1 MADIRIKL
9 DVDTS
14 NLDASVDKSLKE
26 IRSMGK
32 AVGASVNDINKAF
45 NKLGKELVKN
55 VGADKALT
63 TLNKKMKDQA
73 DKVADLRKEYDAL
86 DEKMTEFSKNGGKA
100 KDWADIKQFEKV
112 SAELKKAQTEY
123 DQLSAAVTGAT
134 EQSKLF
140 SKTVNGVVYE
150 GSTARN
156 VFMQMNAALQKMEQ
170 EGKTA
175 SVEYRNL
182 QKAVA
187 DMSDSIGD
195 SKKAVSNLAS
205 DTAKLDA
212 VLGGVQAAAGG
223 FSVFTGAVEMFGLS
237 ADDAA
242 EAQKKLQSAIA
253 ITTGLQS
260 VQNVFQKQSAV
271 MLGLNTI
278 HTKALAKA
286 KAYERLITIKGTEA
300 TKSATIAQKAFNL
313 VAKANPYVILA
324 VALTT
329 VVGALAAFALGV
341 GRSNKEQK
349 KAAEATKAWSEFTKQ
364 AADNFKELTKWEKEA
379 AQYAVDMASAEGKS
393 KREILKLREKQLEVE
408 QRLARQ
414 AIDTNNTRK
423 HVSELQQNRSLLA
436 QKKAELAAD
445 KALLGGEKKRKMY
458 DGQGNLVRT
467 ITQDTID
474 ALQAEIDA
482 LQNYIEIGE
491 NAVEVQRQLAISAA
505 QLAEEKRQ
513 LAIEEA
519 NANTQ
524 ARRTTEDMRAELMT
538 DEKAKQRKQTAAT
551 YDRQIEDLKTRLAN
565 EKNLTVEQREEMNNQ
580 IILLDKQKKKAL
592 EDLRRQDLNDQYNA
606 QKEVQAKMREL
617 TVERMEQET
626 NDTLQAL
633 QEKAQ
638 VEKQARLDE
647 LEEQKQAWIKAQGGV
662 LDENGKYTDESK
674 LTKEQKDYLAAAA
687 KNIEDIYGDGT
698 KMLGS
703 MIEKEIYEKYSS
715 AFQRAL
721 KENKKFEDDIALMAG
736 AGKDTSEAERQRN
749 EQALAYM
756 QDAEGGLTPEFKRW
770 FDSLAD
776 MSLTSLKTA
785 LKEAE
790 EELAVLKAAGAPQEW
805 IIEAEARIAA
815 LNKEV
820 KQAQT
825 DIQRGPK
832 LTAYKNLNKVLGD
845 AASGFEALG
854 QTGNE
859 AFDSLMK
866 NVADITNT
874 VQTVVANIQTL
885 VQSSIEGM
893 KEGAEAGANAVKT
906 VEKASVILAIIGAVI
921 TLTMK
926 LAALIDDSNLSH
938 MPEIRKD
945 VEKLRESL
953 RDLKREMALDVS
965 DNDTIFGDNQL
976 KNLQQYTKAFNDY
989 VQTYTEGVDKM
1000 AMSGYDEERK
1010 RQLATAIGNDTKD
1023 FMNRQFDR
1031 ALADVKKE
1039 GYTLADAVNQML
1051 DTTQI
1056 KTRDGGLFRSAKYES
1071 LRSVLGEDANKI
1083 IGETE
1088 KETIKNLKT
1097 LIDTQSQLKDE
1108 QKATIEDMIRDW
1120 ETYNEALEGVKGYFN
1135 DFFGGMTDS
1144 FAEAI
1149 KVGLTDGVAAG
1160 KQNFKE
1166 AVLDMLTDMYIS
1178 KTIGEQFS
1186 KVFEDAGKQVESIQ
1200 TNESLSP
1207 EEKLKQ
1213 QTDVITDTANLL
1225 VSGLDQSMSVV
1236 EGVRDR
1242 IKEQLGVGA
1251 GELDGTLSGA
1261 IKGASQESIDLLSG
1275 YCNAV
1280 RIQQVDGINIMREQL
1295 ISLSGIER
1303 NTMNTN
1309 TILAAFR
1316 SDYNRLAATD
1326 NARPM
1331 GAVA

>member
-1 MADIRIKL
+1 MADIKFTFTG
-9 DVDTS
+9 DTT
-14 NLDASVDKSLKE
+14 NLDKSVQDAIES
-26 IRSMGK
+26 INRMGK
-32 AVGASVNDINKAF
+32 EAGSSANEINKAF
-45 NKLGKELVKN
+45 NKLGKDLVKSA
-55 VGADKALT
+55 GADKALASIKQNMAAQKAEIEKLT
-63 TLNKKMKDQA
+63 PRWSQLNKAMDEMKG
-73 DKVADLRKEYDAL
+73 KEITAEQYKQIAEFQEL
-86 DEKMTEFSKNGGKA
+86 EQTLASLNESYAQYEEVLAGAEK
-100 KDWADIKQFEKV
+100 
-112 SAELKKAQTEY
+112 
-123 DQLSAAVTGAT
+123 
-134 EQSKLF
+134 QSKMF
-140 SKTVNGVVYE
+140 SVAVGDMVYE
-150 GSTARN
+150 GTSARN
-156 VFMQMNAALQKMEQ
+156 VQMQMYNELKRLAAAGKEQTDEFRALQK
-170 EGKTA
+170 A
-175 SVEYRNL
+175 YANL
-182 QKAVA
+182 S
-187 DMSDSIGD
+187 DMSSDL
-195 SKKAVSNLAS
+195 AQANRALAS

-212 VLGGVQAAAGG
+212 ALGGLQAAAGAY
-223 FSVFTGAVEMFGLS
+223 SALTGTLEAFGVS
-237 ADDAA
+237 GENA
-242 EAQKKLQSAIA
+242 EESQKRLQSAIA

-260 VQNVFQKQSAV
+260 VANQFQKQSAV
-271 MLGLNTI
+271 MQGIMLMQDKARA
-278 HTKALAKA
+278 KALDMLAASQGK
-286 KAYERLITIKGTEA
+286 
-300 TKSATIAQKAFNL
+300 ATIAQRIFNA
-313 VAKANPYVILA
+313 VAKANPYVLLA
-324 VALTT
+324 TALVT
-329 VVGALAAFALGV
+329 VVGALAAFAFGS
-341 GRSNKEQK
+341 GNAAKQEA
-349 KAAEATKAWSEFTKQ
+349 KAAAGAKAWADGLKTVLDNEAMLSEKRQQ
-364 AADNFKELTKWEKEA
+364 AAKH
-379 AQYAVDMASAEGKS
+379 AVDMANAEGKS
-393 KREILKLREKQLEVE
+393 KREVLELQKQQLEVE
-408 QRLARQ
+408 
-414 AIDTNNTRK
+414 K
-423 HVSELQQNRSLLA
+423 
-436 QKKAELAAD
+436 ELADAAMYAKVGNDKVKVQWVDELDKNKQDLAD
-445 KALLGGEKKRKMY
+445 LRKKLSDANSRKARGDKWSEDGKKLNDDYFNALNDRISAMETLVEQGEKVVEMNR
-458 DGQGNLVRT
+458 QV
-467 ITQDTID
+467 
-474 ALQAEIDA
+474 EISEA
-482 LQNYIEIGE
+482 N
-491 NAVEVQRQLAISAA
+491 
-505 QLAEEKRQ
+505 LAEQTRQ

-565 EKNLTVEQREEMNNQ
+565 EKNLTVEQREEMNKQ
-580 IILLDKQKKKAL
+580 IILLDQQKKKAL

-626 NDTLQAL
+626 NDTLKAL

-647 LEEQKQAWIKAQGGV
+647 LEEQKQAWIKAQGG
-662 LDENGKYTDESK
+662 LKDSEGKYSDESK
-674 LTKEQKDYLAAAA
+674 LTKEQKEYLQSAA
-687 KNIEDIYGDGT
+687 KNINDIFGDGT
-698 KMLGS
+698 KVLGS
-703 MIEKEIYEKYSS
+703 MIEKEIYDKYSS
-715 AFQRAL
+715 AFQRAV
-721 KENKKFEDDIALMAG
+721 KDNKRFEDDIALMAG

-756 QDAEGGLTPEFKRW
+756 QDVEGGLTPEFKAW
-770 FDSLAD
+770 IDSLGD
-776 MSLTSLKTA
+776 MTLKTLESELKKAEESLTA
-785 LKEAE
+785 LKAKNASTE
-790 EELAVLKAAGAPQEW
+790 EIMA
-805 IIEAEARIAA
+805 AEARIAA

-820 KQAQT
+820 KEAQT

-866 NVADITNT
+866 NIADITNT

-893 KEGAEAGANAVKT
+893 KDSAEAGASAVKT

-921 TLTMK
+921 QLTMK
-926 LAALIDDSNLSH
+926 LAQLVDDSNLSR

-1010 RQLATAIGNDTKD
+1010 RHLATAIGNDTKD

-1039 GYTLADAVNQML
+1039 GYSLADAVNQML

-1083 IGETE
+1083 IGATE

-1149 KVGLTDGVAAG
+1149 KVGLTDGVKEG

-1166 AVLDMLTDMYIS
+1166 AVLDMVTDMYIS

-1186 KVFEDAGKQVESIQ
+1186 KALEDAGKQVESIQ

-1213 QTDVITDTANLL
+1213 QTDVIADTANTL
-1225 VSGLDQSMSVV
+1225 VDGFDQSLSVV
-1236 EGVRDR
+1236 EAVRDR
-1242 IKEQLGVGA
+1242 VRDKIGMGA

-1295 ISLSGIER
+1295 ISLSGIEG
-1303 NTMNTN
+1303 NTRAINVGLQGFRTSMEN
-1309 TILAAFR
+1309 ILR
-1316 SDYNRLAATD
+1316 TD
-1326 NARPM
+1326 GARAV
-1331 GAVA
+1331 GAN

>member
-1 MADIRIKL
+1 MADIKFTFTG
-9 DVDTS
+9 DTT
-14 NLDASVDKSLKE
+14 NLDKSVQDAIES
-26 IRSMGK
+26 INRMGK
-32 AVGASVNDINKAF
+32 EAGSSANEINKAF
-45 NKLGKELVKN
+45 NKLGKDLVKSA
-55 VGADKALT
+55 GADKALASIKQNMAAQKAEIEKLT
-63 TLNKKMKDQA
+63 PRWSQLNKAMDEMKGKDITADQYKQVAEFQELNQQLESLNETYAQYESVLAGAEKQSKM
-73 DKVADLRKEYDAL
+73 
-86 DEKMTEFSKNGGKA
+86 FSIAVGDMVYEGT
-100 KDWADIKQFEKV
+100 
-112 SAELKKAQTEY
+112 SARNVQMQMYNELKR
-123 DQLSAAVTGAT
+123 LSAAGK
-134 EQSKLF
+134 EQTDEF
-140 SKTVNGVVYE
+140 
-150 GSTARN
+150 R
-156 VFMQMNAALQKMEQ
+156 ALQK
-170 EGKTA
+170 A
-175 SVEYRNL
+175 YANL
-182 QKAVA
+182 S
-187 DMSDSIGD
+187 DMSSDL
-195 SKKAVSNLAS
+195 AQANRNLAS

-212 VLGGVQAAAGG
+212 ALGGLQAAAGAY
-223 FSVFTGAVEMFGLS
+223 SALTGTLEAFGVS
-237 ADDAA
+237 GENA
-242 EAQKKLQSAIA
+242 EESQKRLQAAIA
-253 ITTGLQS
+253 VTTGLQS
-260 VQNVFQKQSAV
+260 VANQFQKQSSV
-271 MLGLNTI
+271 MQGIMLI
-278 HTKALAKA
+278 QDKARAKALDMLAASQGK
-286 KAYERLITIKGTEA
+286 
-300 TKSATIAQKAFNL
+300 ATIAQRIFNA
-313 VAKANPYVILA
+313 VAKANPYVLLA
-324 VALTT
+324 TALAT
-329 VVGALAAFALGV
+329 VVGALVAFAFGS
-341 GRSNKEQK
+341 GNAAKQEA
-349 KAAEATKAWSEFTKQ
+349 KAAAGAKAWADGLKTVLDNEAMLSEKRQQ
-364 AADNFKELTKWEKEA
+364 AAKH
-379 AQYAVDMASAEGKS
+379 AVDMANAEGKS
-393 KREILKLREKQLEVE
+393 KREVLELQKQQLEVE
-408 QRLARQ
+408 
-414 AIDTNNTRK
+414 K
-423 HVSELQQNRSLLA
+423 
-436 QKKAELAAD
+436 ELADAAMYAKVGNDKVKVQWVDELDKNKQDLAD
-445 KALLGGEKKRKMY
+445 LRKKLSDANSRKARGDKWSEDGKKLNDDYFNALNDRISAMETLVEQGEKVVEMNR
-458 DGQGNLVRT
+458 QV
-467 ITQDTID
+467 
-474 ALQAEIDA
+474 EISEA
-482 LQNYIEIGE
+482 N
-491 NAVEVQRQLAISAA
+491 
-505 QLAEEKRQ
+505 LAEQTRQ

-538 DEKAKQRKQTAAT
+538 DEKAKQRKQTAAN

-565 EKNLTVEQREEMNNQ
+565 EKNLTVEQREEMNKQ
-580 IILLDKQKKKAL
+580 IILLDQQKKKAL

-606 QKEVQAKMREL
+606 QQEVQAKMRDL
-617 TVERMEQET
+617 TVERMEQEQK
-626 NDTLQAL
+626 DTLKAL

-715 AFQRAL
+715 AFQRAV
-721 KENKKFEDDIALMAG
+721 KDNKRFEDDIALMAG

-756 QDAEGGLTPEFKRW
+756 QDVEGGLTPEFKMW
-770 FDSLAD
+770 IDSLGD
-776 MSLTSLKTA
+776 MTLTSLETA

-815 LNKEV
+815 LNNEV
-820 KQAQT
+820 KEAQT

-859 AFDSLMK
+859 AFDSIMK

-893 KEGAEAGANAVKT
+893 KEGAEAGGNAVKT

-945 VEKLRESL
+945 VDKLRQSL

-989 VQTYTEGVDKM
+989 AQTYTEGVDKM

-1039 GYTLADAVNQML
+1039 GYSLADAVNQML

-1088 KETIKNLKT
+1088 KETIKNLKA
-1097 LIDTQSQLKDE
+1097 LIETQSQLKDE

-1213 QTDVITDTANLL
+1213 QTDVITDAANLL

-1280 RIQQVDGINIMREQL
+1280 RIQQIDGQNIMRDQL

-1303 NTMNTN
+1303 NTGNIN
-1309 TILAAFR
+1309 LAITAFR
-1316 SDYNRLAATD
+1316 NDFNRLAATD